1 MIENTTP
8 ILIGV
13 GQSIEKGVN
22 PAEAQPPMGLAAE
35 AAKRALDDTG
45 AGAAIAPMIDT
56 LAAIRIFPDSTNR
69 PRLMHGFGRAQNPPR
84 AIARRIGAN
93 PTNAIYSHV
102 GGNTP
107 QKLVNE
113 MAQRIVE
120 GDVGIAL
127 LAGAEAVDTMKSA
140 LRQGIELNWEE
151 EDEGSQ
157 EDRGIGGTFVSQQ
170 EFAHGIGIPVQTYPL
185 FENAIRGHQ
194 HQTIEEHML
203 AMGRLFEPFTG
214 VAAHNPNAYFPTHR
228 SAEELATVTPDNRFI
243 CFPYPKYMNA
253 MDGVNQGA
261 AVIMTSVG
269 RARELGIDA
278 SKWVFLHGCGEA
290 NDKIL
295 VSDRVNYHSA
305 PAIKLN
311 GEKAFDMA
319 GRNIDDMDFIDLYS
333 CFPSAVQTACDAL
346 GLDYADPRG
355 LTVTGGL
362 PFFGGPGNNYSMNAI
377 AEMAGRLRAKPG
389 SFGLVTANGGY
400 LTKHATGVYS
410 TTPVDGTWS
419 REDPGSYQAE
429 IDSMESPPVDEA
441 PEGAAEIETY
451 TVCFGKK
458 GPERG
463 IIIGRLSENGHRF
476 VANTPSDPEILQNLI
491 EQDSLG
497 RPGVVSATDGMNTFV
512 PN

>member
-1 MIENTTP
+1 MEDSTP
-8 ILIGV
+8 ILVGV
-13 GQSIEKGVN
+13 GQSIEKGVA
-22 PAEAQPPMGLAAE
+22 PAEALPPMGLAAE
-35 AAKRALDDTG
+35 AAKEALKDTG
-45 AGAAIAPMIDT
+45 LDATLAPMIDT
-56 LAAIRIFPDSTNR
+56 IAAIRIFPDSTNR
-69 PRLMHGFGRAQNPPR
+69 PRLMHSFGRAQNPPR

-120 GDVGIAL
+120 GDVSIAL

-140 LRQGIELNWEE
+140 LRQGVDLNWEE

-157 EDRGIGGTFVSQQ
+157 EDRGIGGTFASKQ

-194 HQTIEEHML
+194 HQTTEEHML
-203 AMGRLFEPFTG
+203 AMGRLFEPFTE
-214 VAAHNPNAYFPTHR
+214 VAAHNPYAYFPTHR
-228 SAEELATVTPDNRFI
+228 SAEELSTVTPDNRYI

-269 RARELGIDA
+269 KAKELGIDP
-278 SKWVFLHGCGEA
+278 SKWVFLHGCAEA
-290 NDKIL
+290 NDKTL
-295 VSDRVNYHSA
+295 VSDRINYHSST
-305 PAIKLN
+305 AIELS
-311 GEKAFDMA
+311 GQKAFDMA
-319 GRNIDDMDFIDLYS
+319 GRNIAEMDYIDLYS
-333 CFPSAVQTACDAL
+333 CFPSAVQVACDAL
-346 GLDYADPRG
+346 GLDYDDPRG
-355 LTVTGGL
+355 LTITGGL
-362 PFFGGPGNNYSMNAI
+362 PFFGGPGNNYTMNAI

-400 LTKHATGVYS
+400 LTKHATGIYS
-410 TTPVDGTWS
+410 TMPTQGTWS
-419 REDPGSYQAE
+419 REDPSTYQAE
-429 IDSMESPPVDEA
+429 IDSMESPAVDEA
-441 PEGAAEIETY
+441 PDGPAKVETY
-451 TVCFGKK
+451 TVCFGRK

-463 IIIGRLSENGHRF
+463 IVIGRLNETGHRF
-476 VANTPSDPEILQNLI
+476 VANTPSEPEILQSLI

-497 RPGVVSATDGMNTFV
+497 RPGVVSSNDGMNTFV